1 MLDIFEIE
9 QIKGVGSK
17 LIDKIIQSYGSY
29 DVFVNSVLEY
39 DIDKLMNIQGLS
51 QKKALEIIRFIH
63 GINEDNFIKT
73 QQAQKIYEDI
83 INKILEF
90 TSTDYARNRVLLLNP
105 TTDYDEIKRTSQL
118 IEKTLDDTANL
129 DYNYIRLLYE
139 NIKPLNNDVKP
150 KFNDEYAIL
159 CEDYND
165 YLSLIKR
172 GINKYCNIYPLEDH
186 VSLDDFE
193 FVIYLYNEYNVDP
206 GESANVVS
214 ISNDSPD
221 YEIQPNIILE
231 YYRKNRSTL
240 EYVYQ
245 LREYLGLES
254 CIDEVLVA
262 LDSISLE
269 KKNKKA
275 IIDVV
280 EEIKDEANDTIN
292 QQIKEIALEGDEV
305 LQLLNNEGNLPS
317 KIMSIFNEV
326 LDEAKEEITNKT
338 GLIFDPFIIKYP
350 LELDYDEIKR
360 IQENTLANIHLKEY
374 EQEINACVILEKYRK
389 EKKLEQII
397 KLLRSGILLYGNT
410 YVIMPIGKNE
420 LCSNYG
426 RQNENPSVAALG
438 FSIPILGMEGL
449 NP

>member
-17 LIDKIIQSYGSY
+17 LIDKINQCYGSY

-159 CEDYND
+159 C
-165 YLSLIKR
+165 
-172 GINKYCNIYPLEDH
+172 
-186 VSLDDFE
+186 
-193 FVIYLYNEYNVDP
+193 
-206 GESANVVS
+206 
-214 ISNDSPD
+214 
-221 YEIQPNIILE
+221 
-231 YYRKNRSTL
+231 
-240 EYVYQ
+240 
-245 LREYLGLES
+245 
-254 CIDEVLVA
+254 
-262 LDSISLE
+262 
-269 KKNKKA
+269 
-275 IIDVV
+275 
-280 EEIKDEANDTIN
+280 
-292 QQIKEIALEGDEV
+292 
-305 LQLLNNEGNLPS
+305 
-317 KIMSIFNEV
+317 
-326 LDEAKEEITNKT
+326 
-338 GLIFDPFIIKYP
+338 
-350 LELDYDEIKR
+350 
-360 IQENTLANIHLKEY
+360 
-374 EQEINACVILEKYRK
+374 
-389 EKKLEQII
+389 
-397 KLLRSGILLYGNT
+397 
-410 YVIMPIGKNE
+410 
-420 LCSNYG
+420 
-426 RQNENPSVAALG
+426 
-438 FSIPILGMEGL
+438 
-449 NP
+449 

>member
-165 YLSLIKR
+165 
-172 GINKYCNIYPLEDH
+172 
-186 VSLDDFE
+186 
-193 FVIYLYNEYNVDP
+193 
-206 GESANVVS
+206 
-214 ISNDSPD
+214 
-221 YEIQPNIILE
+221 
-231 YYRKNRSTL
+231 
-240 EYVYQ
+240 
-245 LREYLGLES
+245 
-254 CIDEVLVA
+254 
-262 LDSISLE
+262 
-269 KKNKKA
+269 
-275 IIDVV
+275 
-280 EEIKDEANDTIN
+280 
-292 QQIKEIALEGDEV
+292 
-305 LQLLNNEGNLPS
+305 
-317 KIMSIFNEV
+317 
-326 LDEAKEEITNKT
+326 
-338 GLIFDPFIIKYP
+338 
-350 LELDYDEIKR
+350 
-360 IQENTLANIHLKEY
+360 
-374 EQEINACVILEKYRK
+374 
-389 EKKLEQII
+389 
-397 KLLRSGILLYGNT
+397 
-410 YVIMPIGKNE
+410 
-420 LCSNYG
+420 
-426 RQNENPSVAALG
+426 
-438 FSIPILGMEGL
+438 
-449 NP
+449 

>member
-172 GINKYCNIYPLEDH
+172 EINKYCNIYPLEDH

-338 GLIFDPFIIKYP
+338 GLIFDPYIIKYP
-350 LELDYDEIKR
+350 LELDYDEIK
-360 IQENTLANIHLKEY
+360 
-374 EQEINACVILEKYRK
+374 
-389 EKKLEQII
+389 
-397 KLLRSGILLYGNT
+397 
-410 YVIMPIGKNE
+410 
-420 LCSNYG
+420 
-426 RQNENPSVAALG
+426 
-438 FSIPILGMEGL
+438 
-449 NP
+449 